1 MTALRTHWSY
11 WIVALAAHKLGLLLA
26 PVYYRLTAEDFRYRM
41 EKAKVRCVVTCREGP
56 AAENIW
62 AAAEQAQVP
71 LRFALGPGEDGF
83 LDLLAALPQQPD
95 TLDRVPTLATDPLLL
110 YFTSGTTGLPKGV
123 LHDHAFPLANYWGAR
138 YMQDVHKGSRHFA
151 TGDTGWEVVSG
162 TKFYGQWL
170 LQGTL
175 LVYDYDRFPP
185 EQVLAF
191 LAEAKAT
198 SIMAQ
203 PSVYRLLTQ
212 VGMDRYDLSSITN
225 YAVGG
230 EKLLPDLAQTVT
242 QQTGHVLYEGYAQ
255 SEAGLIA
262 SASQVMG
269 RKEGSVGKI
278 LPKYHVEILREDGT
292 FAPPGEQGEII
303 LVADGGRHPQGLMMG
318 YLDDE
323 EANRRLWD
331 GDYFHTGDLATR
343 DADGFLYYL
352 GRSDGIIKTKGYRV
366 SPVEIEEALSRH
378 PAVAECLAT
387 GEPDPDLGQKV
398 KVYVTLA
405 PGYAPSPALREALM
419 AFHNEACAGFKK
431 IRDLSFVP
439 ALAHNA
445 NGKLIRGQFREG
457 KG

>member
-1 MTALRTHWSY
+1 MAEFYTRFIRETMDEAYQVTPMVLPVRRGLQLRLRRHRPLGDLDPHRLAMLWRNHRGGKRLTFSDLKTLSNQAANLLRSHGLQKGDVVMTALRTHWSY

-123 LHDHAFPLANYWGAR
+123 LHDHAFPWPTTGGP
-138 YMQDVHKGSRHFA
+138 VHAGRPQGLPPLRHRGHRVGGGLRHQVLRPVA
-151 TGDTGWEVVSG
+151 PPGDSAGVR
-162 TKFYGQWL
+162 L
-170 LQGTL
+170 RPL
-175 LVYDYDRFPP
+175 PP

-255 SEAGLIA
+255 SERPHRLGLPGDGA
-262 SASQVMG
+262 
-269 RKEGSVGKI
+269 EGGLPWGKSC
-278 LPKYHVEILREDGT
+278 PSTTWRSSERT
-292 FAPPGEQGEII
+292 APSPPGEQG
-303 LVADGGRHPQGLMMG
+303 
-318 YLDDE
+318 
-323 EANRRLWD
+323 
-331 GDYFHTGDLATR
+331 
-343 DADGFLYYL
+343 
-352 GRSDGIIKTKGYRV
+352 RSSWWPT
-366 SPVEIEEALSRH
+366 A
-378 PAVAECLAT
+378 
-387 GEPDPDLGQKV
+387 
-398 KVYVTLA
+398 
-405 PGYAPSPALREALM
+405 
-419 AFHNEACAGFKK
+419 
-431 IRDLSFVP
+431 
-439 ALAHNA
+439 
-445 NGKLIRGQFREG
+445 
-457 KG
+457 